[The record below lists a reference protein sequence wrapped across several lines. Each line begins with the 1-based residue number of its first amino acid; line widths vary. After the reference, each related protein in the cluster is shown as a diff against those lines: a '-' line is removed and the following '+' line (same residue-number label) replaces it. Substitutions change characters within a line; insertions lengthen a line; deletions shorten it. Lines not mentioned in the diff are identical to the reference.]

1 MGPTPA
7 DTSQRMPPDLSRRQ
21 FLASST
27 AAAGATLAGT
37 PAAAAPVLVAQATPA
52 PRGFDPGD
60 PALKFD
66 LVIANADML
75 DPGSRLRGRR
85 DIGIKNG
92 QIAALSSTAIPN
104 ERAFQRYDAAGKL
117 VTPGL
122 VDLHTHYGPLIS
134 GFGIP
139 ADELAPITAT
149 TTGVSAGD
157 AGANTYGALKH
168 WVIGQARTRLYAF
181 VHISSIGLAGGLAP
195 GEMLNI
201 DYANID
207 ACAKTLAE
215 NPDTVLGVKVRITDN
230 LVGANGVE
238 PLRRA
243 RQAAELAGKDF
254 RVMCHIGAAP
264 GNLADVLDLLRPGDI
279 LTHSYSGAGNNI
291 VQNGQL
297 IPAARAAKQRGVL
310 FDVGHGGGS
319 FDFTVCEP
327 AMMQGAHVDTISSDV
342 HAISINTPGYPTL
355 PWVMS
360 KFMALGL
367 SLEEVVRRA
376 TVEPAKV
383 IGRVP
388 GLGTLTVGAP
398 ADVAVFDYTDGPAV
412 EFVDTRNNRKSGTKK
427 LVPVLTVKG
436 GRPFG
441 RPYPFPFVY

>member
-1 MGPTPA
+1 MDVT
-7 DTSQRMPPDLSRRQ
+7 RRNFILS
-21 FLASST
+21 T
-27 AAAGATLAGT
+27 GAAAGAALAV
-37 PAAAAPVLVAQATPA
+37 PAGAQAPLVVAQAGPPS
-52 PRGFDPGD
+52 PRGFNPGD
-60 PALKFD
+60 PALKYD
-66 LVIANADML
+66 LVIANADVL
-75 DPGSRLRGRR
+75 DPAQRLRGRR

-92 QIAALSSTAIPN
+92 QIAALVAGTIPG
-104 ERAFQRYDAAGKL
+104 ERAIQRYDAQGRL
-117 VTPGL
+117 TTPGL
-122 VDLHTHYGPLIS
+122 IDLHTHYGPLIS
-134 GFGIP
+134 GIGLP
-139 ADELAPITAT
+139 SDELVPITAT

-157 AGANTYGALKH
+157 AGANTYGALRH
-168 WVIGQARTRLYAF
+168 WVIGQSRTRLYAF

-201 DYANID
+201 DYANVE

-230 LVGANGVE
+230 VVGANGVE

-243 RQAAELAGKDF
+243 VRAAEMAGKDF

-297 IPAARAAKQRGVL
+297 IPAAKAAKQRGVL

-327 AMMQGAHVDTISSDV
+327 ALMQGAHVDTISSDI
-342 HAISINTPGYPTL
+342 HAVSINTPGYPTL

-360 KFMALGL
+360 KFLALGL
-367 SLEEVVRRA
+367 SLEEVVARA
-376 TVEPAKV
+376 TVEPAKI

-388 GLGTLTVGAP
+388 GLGSLQVGAP
-398 ADVAVFDYTDGPAV
+398 ADVAIFDYADGPPV
-412 EFVDTRNNRKSGTKK
+412 EFVDTRNNKRTGSKK